1 MSMTDAKIDKSPDA
15 LKKDKAPYVQTKS
28 KAQCKAEIVS
38 KHRQTRAKAGKQYS
52 GKELYTGK

>member
-1 MSMTDAKIDKSPDA
+1 MNETKLDKSPDSI
-15 LKKDKAPYVQTKS
+15 KKDKVPYVQTKS
-28 KAQCKAEIVS
+28 KEQCKAEIIA